1 MRTITRSAAAIS
13 LIALL
18 AATGATTA
26 SAAEYPGPIGV
37 VHPNLDP
44 EAAQAWADQTA
55 WSTEAETCLDPG
67 TAFTT
72 TPGYDVSAPAIGL
85 YVESTGATAQINVLG
100 SACAQSFGIT
110 ELRYSWPDDM
120 GRLTADGRGIAFD
133 TVPPAHYECDDPEHV
148 AEWGCPAYG
157 GGGRAEGLLPD
168 GSWTPISVRWWAP
181 GVLPGGGVT
190 PPVVDPE
197 PVEPPVTPPVV
208 APVEPPVT
216 VDPTVPE
223 PVSPAPEVPTEPT
236 PVVPQPVKPGSPP
249 VEDAPAPAPAE
260 PNGPAE
266 AERAAP
272 VTRIDTGLPAEGD
285 QPRLIGGV
293 AVLGGAALLTVMAA
307 SRRLIGG
314 SL

>member
-1 MRTITRSAAAIS
+1 MLTITRSAAAIS
-13 LIALL
+13 LAALL

-37 VHPNLDP
+37 VHPDLDP
-44 EAAQAWADQTA
+44 EAAQAWADEIA

-72 TPGYDVSAPAIGL
+72 TPAYDVSAPAIGL
-85 YVESTGATAQINVLG
+85 FVESTGATAQINVLG

-157 GGGRAEGLLPD
+157 GGSYAEGLLPD
-168 GSWTPISVRWWAP
+168 GSWTPIAVRWWAP
-181 GVLPGGGVT
+181 GIQPGGGVT

-197 PVEPPVTPPVV
+197 PVEPVDPPVTPPVV
-208 APVEPPVT
+208 VPVDPVEPEPVN
-216 VDPTVPE
+216 PVPE
-223 PVSPAPEVPTEPT
+223 AP
-236 PVVPQPVKPGSPP
+236 
-249 VEDAPAPAPAE
+249 
-260 PNGPAE
+260 
-266 AERAAP
+266 ERAAP
-272 VTRIDTGLPAEGD
+272 VTRIDTGLPAESD
-285 QPRLIGGV
+285 SSRLVGGAV
-293 AVLGGAALLTVMAA
+293 VLGGAALTVMAS
-307 SRRLIGG
+307 SRRLAG